1 MGTMRHYLFAGLR
14 IASEIPLPEWVA
26 FEDPSPAGEPQACIS
41 IEEQPIEE
49 KQGAETPAGDDPG
62 SVTTREY
69 RSFVPGLGCFR
80 VLDGRRILVAPLEG
94 ANPQQFRP
102 WLTGSAWAALCYQRG
117 MFLIHA
123 SGVMAG
129 DSAVLF
135 CARTKGGKSTMAAQ
149 MHARGH
155 ALVSDDLCNLDIP
168 GVGTPVVFPSTPR
181 FKLWKDALGEIGW
194 NTESLEPDRARAGKF
209 HALRTTNSL
218 PGRAPLRAIYLLTW
232 GEFGLR
238 RLSGLSGLRNFLS
251 ASTYRAKLVE
261 GTGHL
266 GRHTNQS
273 LELLQRVP
281 LWELRRPRDL
291 EALGRSA
298 TLLAEHLLSYD

>member
-1 MGTMRHYLFAGLR
+1 LTETRRHYLFAGLR
-14 IASEIPLPEWVA
+14 IGSEIPLPEWAA
-26 FEDPSPAGEPQACIS
+26 FEDPSPAGEPQVHIL
-41 IEEQPIEE
+41 IEEDR
-49 KQGAETPAGDDPG
+49 GTDASAEGELRAITA
-62 SVTTREY
+62 REY
-69 RSFVPGLGCFR
+69 RSFVPGLGSFR
-80 VLDGRRILVAPLEG
+80 VLDGRRILVAPLKG
-94 ANPQQFRP
+94 GTPQQFRP

-168 GVGTPVVFPSTPR
+168 GKGVPVVFPSTPR

-194 NTESLEPDRARAGKF
+194 NTERMEPDHTRAGKF
-209 HALRTTNSL
+209 HALRTTNNL
-218 PGRAPLRAIYLLTW
+218 LERAPLRAIYLLTW

-238 RLSGLSGLRNFLS
+238 RLSGLNALRHFLS
-251 ASTYRAKLVE
+251 ASTYRAKLME
-261 GTGHL
+261 ETEHL

-273 LELLQRVP
+273 LELLRRVP

-291 EALGRSA
+291 ETLGHSA
-298 TLLAEHLLSYD
+298 TLLAKHLLSYD